1 MLSKMKKK
9 SRQDSNLT
17 VGSAV
22 CTEEENDMDSERIK
36 PKLFSVLKHYNR
48 NQFVKDIVS
57 GIIVAIIA
65 LPLSIALAIAS
76 GVSPEKGIHTAII
89 AGFMISFLGGSR
101 VQIGGPTA
109 AFVVIIVGIIEEFG
123 LNGLIVATI
132 MAGIILVIMGL
143 CRLGTLIKFIP
154 STITVGF
161 TGGIAVTLFVQQ
173 LKDFF
178 GLEIAKVPSD
188 FFGRIKAY
196 AANIHTMN
204 VQALLIGCI
213 ALVIMI
219 VFPYITE
226 KIPGSLVA
234 IIVTTLIVPLFDMDV
249 NTIGSVYGELSAK
262 FPTPSVP
269 DVNFAMIQK
278 LISPAFTIAI
288 LAAIESLLSCVV
300 SDGMIGSRHRSNM
313 ELVAQGV
320 GNICSGLFGGIPA
333 TGAIARTAANVKNG
347 GRSPIA
353 GMVHAVVLALIMLL
367 LMPYA
372 AMIPM
377 TTLSAVLI
385 IVAYNMCGWRDFVA
399 MRKAPK
405 SDITVL
411 LITFVLTV
419 CFDLVVAIEI
429 GMVLAAMLFLNRMAN
444 VTDVRRWISE
454 EEFDEEADQ
463 DAIHLLK
470 IPEKTVVYEIS
481 GPMFF
486 GAVDK
491 FMDIVKE
498 SKKANYA
505 MILRMR
511 SVPALD
517 ATAYNTLEKVYQQCK
532 RSNMQLIFSHAKEQP
547 LEVMKKEG
555 LYEMLGEENFQPH
568 IREALKRAEEVVA
581 QRKAK
586 A

>member
-1 MLSKMKKK
+1 
-9 SRQDSNLT
+9 
-17 VGSAV
+17 
-22 CTEEENDMDSERIK
+22 MDSERIK
-36 PKLFSVLKHYNR
+36 PKLFSVMKGYNR
-48 NQFVKDIVS
+48 KNLLKDVVS

-109 AFVVIIVGIIEEFG
+109 AFVVIIVGIINEFG

-143 CRLGTLIKFIP
+143 CHFGTLIKFIP
-154 STITVGF
+154 STITIGF
-161 TGGIAVTLFVQQ
+161 TSGIAVTLFVQQ
-173 LKDFF
+173 LKDLL
-178 GLEIAKVPSD
+178 GLEIDEVPSHFID
-188 FFGRIKAY
+188 RLVSYGKH
-196 AANIHTMN
+196 IHTVN
-204 VQALLIGCI
+204 EQALFVGCI
-213 ALVIMI
+213 ALIIMI
-219 VFPYITE
+219 VCPYITE
-226 KIPGSLVA
+226 KIPGSLAA
-234 IIVTTLIVPLFDMDV
+234 IIVTTVLVKALDMEV
-249 NTIGSVYGELSAK
+249 STIGSVYGELSAK
-262 FPTPSVP
+262 FPSPSIP
-269 DVNFAMIQK
+269 NVNFEMIRK

-347 GRSPIA
+347 GRTPIA
-353 GMVHAVVLALIMLL
+353 GMVHAIVLALIMLL

-372 AMIPM
+372 ALIPM

-385 IVAYNMCGWRDFVA
+385 IVAYNMSGWREFVA

-411 LITFVLTV
+411 IITFVLTV
-419 CFDLVVAIEI
+419 CFDLVIAIEI

-444 VTDVRRWISE
+444 VTDVRRWITE
-454 EEFDEEADQ
+454 DEFDENTDQ
-463 DAIHLLK
+463 DAIGLMK

-491 FMDIVKE
+491 FLDIVTE
-498 SKKANYA
+498 SKKSNYV
-505 MILRMR
+505 MILRLR

-517 ATAYNTLEKVYQQCK
+517 ATAYQTLEKIYNQCCK
-532 RSNMQLIFSHAKEQP
+532 SNMQLILSHANEQP
-547 LEVMKKEG
+547 MEVIKKEG
-555 LYEMLGEENFQPH
+555 LYDMLGEENFQPH
-568 IREALKRAEEVVA
+568 IREALKRAEVIVE
-581 QRKAK
+581 QRRS
-586 A
+586 